1 MIEAVQR
8 NFLSN
13 VGGMGGLNHWDRLQK
28 LNLYSQERRRE
39 RYMVIFMWK
48 ISEGLIKGYNV
59 NFTESGRRGR
69 MAVAKPHFSTAPAA
83 VKRAREASLGVKGC
97 RIFNLLPD
105 SIRNIRGGSVDSF
118 KLALDSFL
126 SSVPDQPTIGGL
138 TRAAE
143 SNSLLHQVPMQAAQ
157 QN

>member
-13 VGGMGGLNHWDRLQK
+13 VGGMSGLNHWDRLQK

-48 ISEGLIKGYNV
+48 ISEGLVKGYNI
-59 NFTESGRRGR
+59 NFTESARRGR
-69 MAVAKPHFSTAPAA
+69 MAVVKPHISTAPAA

-105 SIRNIRGGSVDSF
+105 SIRNIRGGTVDSF
-118 KLALDSFL
+118 KRSLDSFL

-143 SNSLLHQVPMQAAQ
+143 TNSLLHQVPMQAAQ
-157 QN
+157 HN